1 MNGNG
6 RNAGAI
12 DRHVPAGLI
21 IAATAALFLSLFPC
35 ALPAAELPQLEARLA
50 ELEAEVVALRKEI
63 AAEHAADEA
72 EARNAPAAASGI
84 PELLTW
90 GAELEFEFIDTEA
103 DAATD
108 EPDARFHI
116 DQLYL
121 YPKLKLTEHAWLSSD
136 IAVKS
141 DTTYIEEVWFRWE
154 PGETFWVQAGL
165 DDAVIARVDRKS
177 EAEILVET
185 AFYRSDALGVQLGGA
200 ITPGL
205 EWWTSATN
213 GFELTTHQPSE
224 DDAYPIIHDGRRL
237 GTAGG
242 GSLLGAGVRFTGT
255 FGDGQASVMPFVYR
269 GGLNQ
274 ADVNFLQKLPGYG
287 ASAADRKSR
296 WGATFGWQQG
306 PLTVLAQGIEAED
319 GELERSG
326 LFVQPAW
333 RLNDTYELVY
343 RYNRLQVDLPVIPAD
358 SRTWDRTQHVFA
370 LISTL
375 AEGVRL
381 KTEYYINGEDT
392 GGAPV
397 DNDELMLQLEV
408 AWKP

>member
-1 MNGNG
+1 MKTTVT
-6 RNAGAI
+6 A
-12 DRHVPAGLI
+12 V
-21 IAATAALFLSLFPC
+21 ATAASLLSLFPC
-35 ALPAAELPQLEARLA
+35 AIRAAGPGGSEDLPEERL
-50 ELEAEVVALRKEI
+50 
-63 AAEHAADEA
+63 
-72 EARNAPAAASGI
+72 S
-84 PELLTW
+84 W
-90 GAELEFEFIDTEA
+90 GAELELELIDTEG

-108 EPDARFHI
+108 EPAARFHI

-121 YPKLKLTEHAWLSSD
+121 YPKLELTEDAWLSAD
-136 IAVKS
+136 IAVKV
-141 DTTYIEEVWFRWE
+141 DTTYIEEAWFRWQ

-165 DDAVIARVDRKS
+165 DDAVIGKLDRKS

-200 ITPGL
+200 LVPGL

-242 GSLLGAGVRFTGT
+242 GLLLGGGVRFTRA
-255 FGDGQASVMPFVYR
+255 FGDGEASAMPFAYR
-269 GGLNQ
+269 GGLDR
-274 ADVNFLQKLPGYG
+274 ADVAFLQTLPGYG
-287 ASAADRKSR
+287 TSSNDRKNR
-296 WGATFGWQQG
+296 WGATLTWQQG
-306 PLTVLAQGIEAED
+306 PLTVLTQEIEAED

-333 RLNDTYELVY
+333 RLNDTHELVY
-343 RYNRLQVDLPVIPAD
+343 RYNRLRVDLPAIPAD
-358 SRTWDRTQHVFA
+358 ARSWDRTQHVFA

-375 AEGVRL
+375 ADGVRL
-381 KTEYYINGEDT
+381 KTEYYINDEET

-397 DNDELMLQLEV
+397 DNDELMIQLEV